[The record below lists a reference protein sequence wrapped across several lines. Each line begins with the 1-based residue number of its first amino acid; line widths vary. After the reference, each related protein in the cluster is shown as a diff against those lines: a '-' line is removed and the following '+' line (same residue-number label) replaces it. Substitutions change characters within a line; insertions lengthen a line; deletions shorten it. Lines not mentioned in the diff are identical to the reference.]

1 MKQFARNF
9 KKQKTVGL
17 LNICSLSLGIMVST
31 IIGLWAI
38 NELSFDNFHKEG
50 DGIYRVIMH
59 ATLNDTPTKISTTFK
74 PLGEEAGEKQ
84 PQIKEMLRLAINSE
98 ELRIN
103 SVYQS
108 EVYVIACDN
117 NFFTFFTFPLK
128 GGNPE
133 TIFSSPDVVVVSE
146 RAAVKYFS
154 GEDVIGQIININGT
168 DFTIGGIMEDM
179 PRNSSIQSDFVVPF
193 YDYHLEQTW
202 GDNDTYF
209 TLFRLTEQADIGT
222 VEESLTELCHKAMPI
237 FKSLNAHYALT
248 PFSDVHFEEG
258 LMGNDH
264 LIRGNKSML
273 MVLLLVA
280 IIILIISCINFTNLF
295 ISTSFIRARA
305 IGIMKSQ
312 GADKGPLIAA
322 FYRETAYYTAIA
334 IVVGITLT
342 TLVLPIFN
350 NFVGSRMIIEFT
362 SIRLYLFLIILSL
375 FTVLLAGTFPA
386 LYITRF
392 NPIET
397 LTGKFR
403 GKQLSLFQKSLIII
417 QFSASIALL
426 IVVAFMQRQ
435 VDFMISKDLGFDKD
449 NVLYV
454 EGRSNFGLE
463 RYEAL
468 REEFLRY
475 PFISDVTAKNSLPTN
490 WRQGWSIGH
499 IGSDESTIMEM
510 NYIKQNYFDFMDMK
524 IIEGENPFHL
534 ESRDS
539 LISIV
544 INESAAKL
552 LNLDSPIDK
561 IIIANNWNKMVV
573 KGVMK
578 NANIRSLR
586 DEVDPQVYMKLNG
599 GWWPVYFFKYTGDP
613 QQTIDVIRQK
623 WDELEPD
630 TPFQYGFLDETYREL
645 YKSEQNVGRILSF
658 AMLIT
663 LIISVAGLFAMA
675 FYATQRRIKEIALRK
690 VNGATTKDL
699 LQLLNRSFVI
709 WIAIAFV
716 IASPI
721 AYLSLRSWLK
731 GFTVQTPLSIWI
743 FLLIGIIAL
752 LVTLL
757 TTSFQT
763 WRTANTNPVKSL
775 KSE

>member
-1 MKQFARNF
+1 MKQFIRNF
-9 KKQKTVGL
+9 RKQKTVGL
-17 LNICSLSLGIMVST
+17 LNICSLSLGIMIST
-31 IIGLWAI
+31 IIGLWTI
-38 NELSFDNFHKEG
+38 NELTFDNFHKDG
-50 DGIYRVIMH
+50 DSIYHVVMH
-59 ATLNDTPTKISTTFK
+59 ATLNDSPTKISTTFM
-74 PLGEEAGEKQ
+74 PLGEEAKEKL
-84 PQIKEMLRLAINSE
+84 PQIEERLRIAIHSE
-98 ELRIN
+98 ELRVN
-103 SVYQS
+103 SIYQS
-108 EVYVIACDN
+108 KVDVIACDN
-117 NFFTFFTFPLK
+117 NFFTFFSFSLREGDPK
-128 GGNPE
+128 
-133 TIFSSPDVVVVSE
+133 TILSAPDIAVVSE
-146 RAAVKYFS
+146 RAAAKYFPG
-154 GEDVIGQIININGT
+154 GEAVGQIININGT
-168 DFTIGGIMEDM
+168 DFTIGGIMENM
-179 PRNSSIQSDFVVPF
+179 PHNSSIQSDFVVPF
-193 YDYHLEQTW
+193 YGYHLEQVW
-202 GDNDTYF
+202 GSNDNYF
-209 TLFRLTEQADIGT
+209 ALLHLSDQADIPAI
-222 VEESLTELCHKAMPI
+222 EDFLTELSHEAMPI
-237 FKSLNAHYALT
+237 FKSLNTRYVLN
-248 PFSDVHFEEG
+248 PFSEVHFDEG
-258 LMGNDH
+258 FMNNDH
-264 LIRGNKSML
+264 LIRGNRSML
-273 MVLLLVA
+273 MVLILVA
-280 IIILIISCINFTNLF
+280 LIILLISCINFTNLF

-305 IGIMKSQ
+305 IGVMKSQ
-312 GADKGPLIAA
+312 GAGRNSLIAA
-322 FYRETAYYTAIA
+322 FYREIAYYTAIS
-334 IVVGITLT
+334 IIVGIVIAI
-342 TLVLPIFN
+342 LVLPIFN
-350 NFVGSRMIIEFT
+350 NFIGSEMVIDFT
-362 SIRLYLFLIILSL
+362 SVRLYLFLAILFL

-397 LTGKFR
+397 LAGKFR
-403 GKQLSLFQKSLIII
+403 GKQLSLFQKSLIIA

-435 VDFMISKDLGFDKD
+435 VDFMISRDLGFDKE

-454 EGRSNFGLE
+454 EGRRDFGLE

-475 PFISDVTAKNSLPTN
+475 PFISDVTAKNSLPTE

-499 IGSDESTIMEM
+499 IGSDESAMMEM
-510 NYIKQNYFDFMDMK
+510 NYVKQNYFDFMDMK
-524 IIEGENPFHL
+524 IIEGANPFHL
-534 ESRDS
+534 ESVDS

-573 KGVMK
+573 KGVIR

-586 DEVDPQVYMKLNG
+586 DEIDPQIYMKLNR

-613 QQTIDVIRQK
+613 QQAIDVIKKR

-630 TPFQYGFLDETYREL
+630 TPLQYGFLDETYREL
-645 YKSEQNVGRILSF
+645 YRSEQNVGRILSF

-699 LQLLNRSFVI
+699 LLLLNRSFVI

-721 AYLSLRSWLK
+721 AYFSLRSWLS
-731 GFTVQTPLSIWI
+731 GFTVQVPLSIWI
-743 FLLIGIIAL
+743 FLLIGITAL
-752 LVTLL
+752 LITLL

-763 WRTANTNPVKSL
+763 WQTANTNPVKSL